1 MNDIKSN
8 TTFWNELAEYKIQ
21 VPYYQRDY
29 AQGRVDDGRIDNIRK
44 VFVEELY
51 QAIDGVKNCHLGL
64 VFGSYNESEKSFIA
78 VDGQQRLTTVFLLHW
93 YVAWREGR
101 LNEYKIVLNKFSWNT
116 RSFSSQFV
124 NLLINLPR
132 SNKGVIVDIQTNKD
146 YFSIWE
152 LDPTVKGMLTM
163 LQEIEKQYHGQ
174 LLCDKLFSSDCGIR
188 YDILKLAKDSDGKT
202 YLKMNSRGRS
212 LTTFELF
219 KSKFIDYF
227 RPDFG
232 KKFDNEWLNFILKM
246 AKKPKEQANEVIF
259 GDPDICFMNFIN
271 EYTYLM
277 LKQENST
284 KELDDFQVFIAA
296 KLKDNLTDLPFIS
309 FEKYLPA
316 FKQKLTSFEK
326 TFDWLI
332 TNYEVIKEVD
342 NGMRFKD
349 SRFYV
354 DAIIK
359 ENNPNFSHRV
369 KLFSLFKYAE
379 LTEYS
384 EVDKT
389 LFTRWTRVFRNLVA
403 NTDID
408 NSNISNICKSISGI
422 NNSDIYKYLVIND
435 MKLYGFH
442 EDQVKEEQAK
452 AQQIL
457 SVTKRPDGT
466 TWEEF
471 INEAEKYAFFEG
483 AISFLFS
490 DEKGKMDDW
499 DNFDVKWVNAK
510 KYFDGKGVRA
520 EYRENALLLRM
531 YISFFNEWWMFW
543 NFEYDNEAETWGNL
557 LTSSR
562 YAANHLLLLGRQY
575 IDFNSFTS
583 SLNDNEEET
592 RLREYVHEY
601 LVKTT
606 ILNEA
611 SKWQSR
617 LNWRYETY
625 CLYPYN
631 TRAQWKIYVIGN
643 NRNELLSSLCDRN
656 IIKDSGN
663 QWFCGR
669 FFWGWDVNFQYKEK
683 NFQWYRNN
691 YVYLMDDDNQY
702 DYLLRDEKTDS
713 ETEKYYCFYVS
724 DNMNDESFVKNLR
737 KLIRQYDNDIE

>member
-1 MNDIKSN
+1 MKDIKSN
-8 TTFWNELAEYKIQ
+8 TTFWNELVEYKIQ

-51 QAIDGVKNCHLGL
+51 QAIDGGKNCHLGL
-64 VFGSYNESEKSFIA
+64 VFGSYDESEKIFIA

-93 YVAWREGR
+93 YVAWKEGR
-101 LNEYKIVLNKFSWNT
+101 LNDYKYLLNKFSWNT

-124 NLLINLPR
+124 NLLFDLPL
-132 SNKGVIVDIQTNKD
+132 SNNGVIADIQTNKD

-163 LQEIEKQYHGQ
+163 LQEIEKQYHGH
-174 LLCDKLFSSDCGIR
+174 LLCDKLFSAYCGIR
-188 YDILKLAKDSDGKT
+188 YDILKLANGSDGKT

-219 KSKFIDYF
+219 KSKFVDYF
-227 RPDFG
+227 KTDFE
-232 KKFDNEWLNFILKM
+232 KKFDNKWLNFILTM
-246 AKKPKEQANEVIF
+246 SEKPTEKENVVIF

-271 EYTYLM
+271 EYTYLQ
-277 LKQENST
+277 LKNSSE
-284 KELDDFQVFIAA
+284 KPDDIQFFIAA
-296 KLKDNLTDLPFIS
+296 KLKDNLTDVPFIS
-309 FEKYLPA
+309 FEKYIPA
-316 FKQKLTSFEK
+316 FKQNLSTFEK
-326 TFDWLI
+326 QFDWLVA
-332 TNYEVIKEVD
+332 NYEAIRKID
-342 NGMRFKD
+342 NGIRFKD

-354 DAIIK
+354 DTLIK
-359 ENNPNFSHRV
+359 DSNPNFSHRV
-369 KLFSLFKYAE
+369 KLFALFKYAE

-384 EVDKT
+384 EINIS
-389 LFTRWTRVFRNLVA
+389 LFQRWSRVFRNLVA

-408 NSNISNICKSISGI
+408 NSKMREICKSIDMI
-422 NNSDIYKYLVIND
+422 DNADVYQYLLNKP
-435 MKLYGFH
+435 KLSGFH
-442 EDQVKEEQAK
+442 EEQVKEECAK

-457 SVTKRPDGT
+457 SVNKRPDGL

-471 INEAEKYAFFEG
+471 INETEQYAFFEG

-490 DEKGKMDDW
+490 DEKGKMVDW

-510 KYFDGKGVRA
+510 KYFDANGVRA
-520 EYRENALLLRM
+520 EYREEARLLRR

-562 YAANHLLLLGRQY
+562 YVANHLLLLGQQCS
-575 IDFNSFTS
+575 DFNSFTS
-583 SLNDNEEET
+583 SLTDNDGEKE
-592 RLREYVHEY
+592 LREYVHEY
-601 LVKTT
+601 LVRTT

-611 SKWQSR
+611 SQWQSR

-625 CLYPYN
+625 SLYPYN

-643 NRNELLSSLCDRN
+643 NRNELLSNLCDRN

-663 QWFCGR
+663 QRFCDK
-669 FFWGWDVNFQYKEK
+669 FFWGWDVSFQYKGK
-683 NFQWYRNN
+683 NFQWHRNN
-691 YVYLMDDDNQY
+691 HVYLMDDDNQY
-702 DYLLRDEKTDS
+702 AYLLRDEMDES

-724 DNMNDESFVKNLR
+724 NNMDEESFVKNLR
-737 KLIRQYDNDIE
+737 KLIRQCDNDSE